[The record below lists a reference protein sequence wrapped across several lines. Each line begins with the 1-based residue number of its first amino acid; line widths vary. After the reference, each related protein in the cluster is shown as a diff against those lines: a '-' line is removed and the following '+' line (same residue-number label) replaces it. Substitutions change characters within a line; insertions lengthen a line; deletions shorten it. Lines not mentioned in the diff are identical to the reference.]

1 MNRKI
6 CQHKIDLRLTMMIL
20 FDRLDDFV
28 LGLSYT
34 TFSLVSLCLQA
45 HIMPMRRNS
54 SQQLCLRWRRIV
66 EIRY

>member
-6 CQHKIDLRLTMMIL
+6 CQHKIDLRLTMMFL

-34 TFSLVSLCLQA
+34 TFSLVNEALPLAVNSLCF
-45 HIMPMRRNS
+45 IDK
-54 SQQLCLRWRRIV
+54 
-66 EIRY
+66 